1 VLHNCTELLN
11 ADATTG
17 TLSDPYCLLR
27 LGDEVF
33 LSRKINN
40 DLNPVFEE
48 QYHVAAF
55 DWEGSSSSRCID
67 FHVKDH
73 DVTHSDDPI
82 GAASIDLV
90 PYRARLEAGEV
101 VKIEAYPLVLTDGG
115 GAQQGTVTLSVSMPE
130 ATSAA
135 FAATHMTPAAAA
147 AAAAQHAAHATPPG
161 CWTKETHIPADGVLL
176 LRLVTAAAVPEQ
188 TRAVRECLNAVC
200 LARNPRGSARASMT
214 AATRIMATE
223 ELSLLL
229 VAEADGA

>member
-1 VLHNCTELLN
+1 MNLGLLN
-11 ADATTG
+11 
-17 TLSDPYCLLR
+17 LLTALRPPAR
-27 LGDEVF
+27 LKLDLARRED
-33 LSRKINN
+33 RQYN

-55 DWEGSSSSRCID
+55 DWEGSSGDCCID

-73 DVTHSDDPI
+73 DVRNSDDPI

-90 PYRARLEAGEV
+90 PYRKRLEAGEV
-101 VKIEAYPLVLTDGG
+101 VKIEAYPLILTDGG

-130 ATSAA
+130 ATPAA

-161 CWTKETHIPADGVLL
+161 CWTKEAHIPADGVLS
-176 LRLVTAAAVPEQ
+176 LRLGASAAAAAVPG
-188 TRAVRECLNAVC
+188 AVRECLNAVC

-214 AATRIMATE
+214 EAAGIMAAE
-223 ELSLLL
+223 ELSLRLA
-229 VAEADGA
+229 AESPSHVHGT